1 MDPVYGYLRA
11 WWPDAAIAAA
21 LALVTVWMV
30 ARGTAIPGEGA
41 DLPAPPLAPAPEP
54 GPTWLRGLLTLV
66 MTVPLAGRRKWP
78 LACLTVQFAG
88 MLAYPD
94 TVNAAMLV
102 ALVIGAYSLAVHG
115 RSVPLS
121 IGTLAVLATVTAL
134 VKEDTW
140 PELPGWSG
148 AFAIL
153 LTIGLVGTAIRAA
166 RSRASAFVQRAQA
179 LEREQHAATQLAVA
193 QERGRIARELHDV
206 VSHHVSVMTI
216 QAGAAGTVLDTD
228 PEAARGALSAI
239 EASGRETMAE
249 LRHLLGALAPS
260 DEGLLEP
267 QPGLDQLDTL
277 VENVRRTGVPV
288 TVRVEPVDLPRGVD
302 LAAYRVVQEA
312 MTNALRHAPGA
323 AIEVTIAGGDSL
335 DIEVRNAAPAAAPAA
350 AGSGTGLLGLAE
362 RLRLYG
368 GTLEAGQRAGGGF
381 RVSARIPLEPS

>member
-1 MDPVYGYLRA
+1 MDSVYGYLRA
-11 WWPDAAIAAA
+11 WWPDAALAAA
-21 LALVTVWMV
+21 LALVAVWMV
-30 ARGTAIPGEGA
+30 LRGSAIPGEGG
-41 DLPAPPLAPAPEP
+41 DQPAPPPEFAEEP
-54 GPTWLRGLLTLV
+54 GPTWYGILLTLA
-66 MTVPLAGRRKWP
+66 MTVPLAGRRRWP

-88 MLAYPD
+88 LLIYPD
-94 TVNAAMLV
+94 AVNAAMLV
-102 ALVIGAYSLAVHG
+102 ALVIGAYSLAAHG

-121 IGTLAVLATVTAL
+121 MSTLATVATATAL

-148 AFAIL
+148 VFAIL
-153 LTIGLVGTAIRAA
+153 LTIGLFGTAIRTA
-166 RSRASAFVQRAQA
+166 RSRADASVQRARA
-179 LEREQHAATQLAVA
+179 LEREQHAATRLAVA

-216 QAGAAGTVLDTD
+216 QAGAAGKVLDAD

-239 EASGRETMAE
+239 EAGGRETMAE

-260 DEGLLEP
+260 DEDLLEP

-288 TVRVEPVDLPRGVD
+288 TVRLEPVDLPRGVD

-323 AIEVTIAGGDSL
+323 AIDVTVTGGDTLS
-335 DIEVRNAAPAAAPAA
+335 IEVRNAASPAVPTMD
-350 AGSGTGLLGLAE
+350 GSGTGLLGLAE

-368 GTLEAGQRAGGGF
+368 GTLEAGRRVGGGF
-381 RVSARIPLEPS
+381 RVRAWIPLERS